1 MFSFPMIKEGYK
13 HTNRKQVIPAEW
25 KLEASEIKA
34 KTWKISKAAPLT
46 VSIQKILGPKDFILI
61 IYHAKVKF

>member
-1 MFSFPMIKEGYK
+1 MIKEGYK

-34 KTWKISKAAPLT
+34 KT
-46 VSIQKILGPKDFILI
+46 
-61 IYHAKVKF
+61 